1 MTGGSRLFAEE
12 IGQPIAQGV
21 ADGIVENA
29 DKIGDAIDK
38 AIDTAQKKAVSAAKE
53 LVDSVQD
60 ELDGLWDSFK
70 QKDPEEGVRDAV
82 ERVSDAYESLSDAE
96 TNLAKVRAKEDVTDE
111 EIADAVEAVS
121 DAQESLSDAITAQ
134 EDAYLDLL
142 KAKEAAIAGTPA
154 ELEAWKAIAT
164 QAGLTKDEIEKLIDA
179 YRRLDEAK
187 KTDPL
192 GDNTPLAKETERA
205 RRIRTDFDRIVRQG
219 LVGKPEMDAI
229 ASYANNPA
237 FQLDEMARRIN
248 MVESLFGQPITQY
261 AQGGTVP
268 GSGPQLAVVH
278 GGETITPAGQGMD
291 PVQWGRMAADAFAKR
306 MEQNRRAM

>member
-1 MTGGSRLFAEE
+1 MTEGSRLFNEAV
-12 IGQPIAQGV
+12 GQPIAQGV
-21 ADGIVENA
+21 ADGIAENA
-29 DKIGDAIDK
+29 DKIGNAIDK
-38 AIDTAQKKAVSAAKE
+38 AIDTAQKKAVAAAKE

-142 KAKEAAIAGTPA
+142 KAKEAAIAGTPV

-164 QAGLTKDEIEKLIDA
+164 QAGLTTGQINALIDA
-179 YRRLDEAK
+179 YLRLKAAK
-187 KTDPL
+187 ETDPL
-192 GDNTPLAKETERA
+192 GDNTPLAQDTQRA
-205 RRIRTDFDRIVRQG
+205 RLIRADFEYAARQG
-219 LVGKPEMDAI
+219 WIGKPEMDAI
-229 ASYANNPA
+229 NSYASNPS
-237 FQLDEMARRIN
+237 FQLDEMARRLN
-248 MVESLFGQPITQY
+248 MIQRYIGAEVKQY
-261 AQGGTVP
+261 AEGGVVP

-278 GGETITPAGQGMD
+278 GGETITPAGSSHL
-291 PVQWGRMAADAFAKR
+291 VQAREMAKEFAKVLQR
-306 MEQNRRAM
+306 EMRAF